1 MLEISSVYDFDSI
14 YELMETSFPPDERR
28 NSDGQAA
35 LFDDEKY
42 RVYTVKDE
50 SGKQILGFLAV
61 WEFENLLYI
70 EHFAVS
76 PTLRGNGI
84 GSRMLAELADKTDK
98 KICLEVELP
107 ENETAKRR
115 IAFYERNGFKLNK
128 YDYVQPAMEEGKN
141 PVPLYIMTHGGFIDE
156 NEFALIRNRLY
167 RYVYKCI

>member
-1 MLEISSVYDFDSI
+1 MLKIASVYDFNGI
-14 YELMETSFPPDERR
+14 YDLMETSFPSDERR
-28 NSDGQAA
+28 NRVGQAA

-50 SGKQILGFLAV
+50 RGKQILGFLAI

-76 PTLRGNGI
+76 PALRGKGL

-128 YDYVQPAMEEGKN
+128 YDYVQPAMEQGKN

-156 NEFALIRNRLY
+156 NEFSLIRDRLY